1 MTTRRSP
8 PLGALALLALA
19 LAAAPSRAQVL
30 PGSPQALDR
39 EQNSLQLQQEQRQ
52 LNSAGPLP
60 GAAAEQQRLNQL
72 QIQNQQAP
80 LPNGITP
87 TLQNNEMQLQLRDEQ
102 NRINQLQPSSP
113 AR

>member
-1 MTTRRSP
+1 MKIL
-8 PLGALALLALA
+8 PLAALALA
-19 LAAAPSRAQVL
+19 LAAGAPLRAQT
-30 PGSPQALDR
+30 PPSQPALDR
-39 EQNSLQLQQEQRQ
+39 AQNELQLQNEQRQ
-52 LNSAGPLP
+52 LNAAGPRP

-80 LPNGITP
+80 LPNINP
-87 TLQNNEMQLQLRDEQ
+87 TQQNDQMQLQLRDQQ

>member
-1 MTTRRSP
+1 MTTRRSA
-8 PLGALALLALA
+8 PLGALAFLALA
-19 LAAAPSRAQVL
+19 LAAAAPSRAQVL

-39 EQNSLQLQQEQRQ
+39 EQNSLQLQQGQRQ

-80 LPNGITP
+80 LANGITP

-102 NRINQLQPSSP
+102 NRINQLQPS
-113 AR
+113 